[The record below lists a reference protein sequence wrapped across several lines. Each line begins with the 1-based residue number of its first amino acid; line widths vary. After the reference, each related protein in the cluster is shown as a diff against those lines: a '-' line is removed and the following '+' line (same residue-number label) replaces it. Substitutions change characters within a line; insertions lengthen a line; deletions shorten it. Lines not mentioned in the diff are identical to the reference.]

1 MRCANESGR
10 AGSGRLYCGYARTD
24 GAAGGVCRAT
34 RFVMSLPPAHRH
46 RRWPL
51 FVLVQFA
58 ALLPVPVS
66 AHGGGGGSIL
76 QFNPLVWLSLILLG
90 AAYFYATGA
99 LEQRDPEA
107 VSQRQMWFFIAG
119 LLMLFVALQSPID
132 TYADNAF
139 WVHMIQHLLLIL
151 AVPPLLLLGTP
162 AALLRPITRNRAAF
176 AVLRVLTHPG
186 VAWLLSTSVF
196 LLWHIPSLY
205 NAAVLDAKVHAL
217 EHLAF
222 LLTAILFWW
231 PIYSPLPE
239 LPRLSRANQVMY
251 LLLSCQP
258 NVILGAVLVFGHAYY
273 GVYAGA
279 IHLGNISPLADQQIG
294 GAIMW
299 VPGNLVYLAIV
310 SKLFFDWFN
319 ERESAAIE
327 MERAAAER

>member
-1 MRCANESGR
+1 MVA
-10 AGSGRLYCGYARTD
+10 
-24 GAAGGVCRAT
+24 
-34 RFVMSLPPAHRH
+34 
-46 RRWPL
+46 
-51 FVLVQFA
+51 LV

-66 AHGGGGGSIL
+66 AHGGGSGSIL
-76 QFNPLVWLSLILLG
+76 QFNPLIWLVLILIG
-90 AAYFYATGA
+90 AGYFYAVGVI
-99 LEQRDPEA
+99 EQRDAAA
-107 VSQRQMWFFIAG
+107 VSQRQMWFFISG
-119 LLMLFVALQSPID
+119 LIVIFIALQSPID

-151 AVPPLLLLGTP
+151 VAPPLLLLGIP
-162 AALLRPITRNRAAF
+162 AALLRPLVRNRAG
-176 AVLRVLTHPG
+176 LGIMRVLTHPG
-186 VAWLLSTSVF
+186 VAWLLATSVF

-205 NAAVLDAKVHAL
+205 DAAVLDAKVHAL

-222 LLTAILFWW
+222 LVTALLFWW

-239 LPRLSRANQVMY
+239 LPRLSRANQVFY

-299 VPGNLVYLAIV
+299 VPGNLVFLVIV

-319 ERESAAIE
+319 EHEAAAIE
-327 MERAAAER
+327 EERAAHFASEAAAHRSE

>member
-1 MRCANESGR
+1 MSFIASI
-10 AGSGRLYCGYARTD
+10 AARLR
-24 GAAGGVCRAT
+24 
-34 RFVMSLPPAHRH
+34 
-46 RRWPL
+46 RRWLL
-51 FVLVQFA
+51 FSLVA
-58 ALLPVPVS
+58 VVALLPVPVS

-76 QFNPLVWLSLILLG
+76 QFNPLVWLALILLG
-90 AAYFYATGA
+90 AAYFYATGL

-107 VSQRQMWFFIAG
+107 VSQRQMWFFISG
-119 LLMLFVALQSPID
+119 LIVIFVALQSPLD

-151 AVPPLLLLGTP
+151 AAPPLLLLGTP
-162 AALLRPITRNRAAF
+162 AALLRPLVRNRAVFGIMRA
-176 AVLRVLTHPG
+176 LTHPG

-205 NAAVLDAKVHAL
+205 DAAVLDTKVHAL
-217 EHLAF
+217 EHLCF
-222 LLTAILFWW
+222 LLTALLFWW

-279 IHLGNISPLADQQIG
+279 LRLGNISPLADQQIG

-299 VPGNLVYLAIV
+299 VPGNLVFLAIV

-319 ERESAAIE
+319 ERETAAVE
-327 MERAAAER
+327 MERAAAESK

>member
-1 MRCANESGR
+1 MLFGMV
-10 AGSGRLYCGYARTD
+10 AG
-24 GAAGGVCRAT
+24 
-34 RFVMSLPPAHRH
+34 
-46 RRWPL
+46 
-51 FVLVQFA
+51 A
-58 ALLPVPVS
+58 ALLPSPVS

-76 QFNPLVWLSLILLG
+76 QFNPLVWLGLILLG
-90 AAYFYATGA
+90 AGYFYATGV

-107 VSQRQMWFFIAG
+107 VSQRQMWFFISG
-119 LLMLFVALQSPID
+119 LIVIFVALQSPID

-151 AVPPLLLLGTP
+151 VAAPLLLLGTP
-162 AALLRPITRNRAAF
+162 AAFVRPLVRHPVGLSIM
-176 AVLRVLTHPG
+176 RVLTNPG
-186 VAWLLSTSVF
+186 VAWLLATSVF
-196 LLWHIPSLY
+196 LFWHIPSLY
-205 NAAVLDAKVHAL
+205 NAAVLDAKIHAL
-217 EHLAF
+217 EHLTF

-239 LPRLSRANQVMY
+239 LPRLSRGTQVGY

-299 VPGNLVYLAIV
+299 VPGNLVFLVIV

-319 ERESAAIE
+319 EHETVTVE
-327 MERAAAER
+327 MERAAAEGK